1 MQKRTLDQFQA
12 LPVRGWAVSA
22 SFFHC
27 CQDSS
32 QNAATVPWKPKL
44 CSETPERLQLT
55 SSLSSLLPTST
66 SCQPC
71 EGAVLDVIPV
81 GPLDNSSPRH
91 RLTTVG
97 KSPSKDCLAEGSHT
111 TIIRGNNILLFQVTT
126 FWVIRYVATE
136 SQSCWKTV
144 DIIHLR
150 SSDLG
155 V

>member
-1 MQKRTLDQFQA
+1 MQKMTLDQFQA

-81 GPLDNSSPRH
+81 GPLERGGAGGEATLCSSGSTQCIWAPEVTAAIASAVVCTRLGSTSLVDQSWLRRH
-91 RLTTVG
+91 LHCRHGLE
-97 KSPSKDCLAEGSHT
+97 A
-111 TIIRGNNILLFQVTT
+111 
-126 FWVIRYVATE
+126 
-136 SQSCWKTV
+136 QSS
-144 DIIHLR
+144 L
-150 SSDLG
+150 
-155 V
+155 